1 MDERVYF
8 ESPKVKVTD
17 LRVVFGHD
25 TVMIDKISAVDTNL
39 RVVSLYCAFL
49 FCLLSV
55 GLFFVND
62 YYALLVIGICF
73 IWARWEYEH
82 YIELIVAV
90 GPKRYKIASSSMSSR
105 DCIYKISD
113 ALSLAI
119 ADNKRRKEFPGLSE
133 TETMQLRRLL
143 LQIDKVDVSG
153 LEVNPRRGSGKEQ
166 ASQQK
171 SPQEPQ
177 PAQAAQAKA
186 EPVVP
191 EQKQP
196 SDSDGA
202 VDV

>member
-25 TVMIDKISAVDTNL
+25 TVLIDKISAVDTNL
-39 RVVSLYCAFL
+39 RVVSLYCSFL
-49 FCLLSV
+49 FCLFSV
-55 GLFFVND
+55 GLFFVSD

-73 IWARWEYEH
+73 ILARWEYEH

-90 GPKRYKIASSSMSSR
+90 GSKRYKIASSSMSSR

-143 LQIDKVDVSG
+143 IQIDKVDVSG
-153 LEVNPRRGSGKEQ
+153 LEVNPRRGSVKAQGPTA
-166 ASQQK
+166 ASTAEAKDQSEPLPPQQ
-171 SPQEPQ
+171 PP
-177 PAQAAQAKA
+177 P
-186 EPVVP
+186 PP
-191 EQKQP
+191 E
-196 SDSDGA
+196 SGGA

>member
-25 TVMIDKISAVDTNL
+25 TVFVDKIASVDTNL
-39 RVVSLYCAFL
+39 RVLTLYSSFL
-49 FCLLSV
+49 ACLLSI
-55 GLFFVND
+55 GFFVVSS
-62 YYALLVIGICF
+62 YYAILIIGICF

-90 GPKRYKIASSSMSSR
+90 GAKRHKIASSSMGSR

-143 LQIDKVDVSG
+143 VQMDKVDVSG
-153 LEVNPRRGSGKEQ
+153 LEVNPRKASQRGSAETPKD
-166 ASQQK
+166 
-171 SPQEPQ
+171 SPP
-177 PAQAAQAKA
+177 
-186 EPVVP
+186 P
-191 EQKQP
+191 E
-196 SDSDGA
+196 SGSGGA
-202 VDV
+202 VDI